1 MKKIVLSGLIIA
13 SITNL
18 SAQGNSCVDILNM
31 NNNEFSNYLIGLKKS
46 LNIKHISKK
55 DIQNEATYIND
66 FHLSS
71 TEINRCLRLR
81 EVKKSTNIEDRDR
94 IKTLAQLSKDRG
106 LMGSDKAVYNEE
118 VNKNKTYFNKYSN
131 ASLVNNSVCN
141 KPLLYLEKQKVAGDK
156 ILIYEKRLDGG
167 KIKTFHKKISSKSIK
182 MLCGN
187 SVTTQNNYLSKLQL
201 PLIPIKA
208 NVPNKKVNI
217 NKRLEKENFLR
228 EEFTFILSKDIIA
241 VNYKNGKNVPFLKD
255 DIVDFYNKDSDEIFF
270 KYQDELYRIGK
281 RVWKMS
287 TKHIEEEKK

>member
-31 NNNEFSNYLIGLKKS
+31 NNNDFSNYLIGLKKS

-81 EVKKSTNIEDRDR
+81 EVKKSTNIEDRNR
-94 IKTLAQLSKDRG
+94 IKILAQLSKDRG

-167 KIKTFHKKISSKSIK
+167 KIKTFHEKISVKSIK

-187 SVTTQNNYLSKLQL
+187 SVTTKNNYLKKLHL
-201 PLIPIKA
+201 PLIPTK
-208 NVPNKKVNI
+208 VQVVSKKKSQKVVTT
-217 NKRLEKENFLR
+217 KESLLK
-228 EEFTFILSKDIIA
+228 EFTFVLLKNMIVVDYLTRENIEIQKDE
-241 VNYKNGKNVPFLKD
+241 
-255 DIVDFYNKDSDEIFF
+255 IVDMYNKEAHEIFF
-270 KYQDELYRIGK
+270 KYQSKRYRVGK
-281 RVWKMS
+281 RTWNNSVQS
-287 TKHIEEEKK
+287 VEEEKK

>member
-201 PLIPIKA
+201 PLIHIPSK
-208 NVPNKKVNI
+208 VLTSKKDDKKFNKED
-217 NKRLEKENFLR
+217 LLKE
-228 EEFTFILSKDIIA
+228 FIFVVSKDMMVKEFVSA
-241 VNYKNGKNVPFLKD
+241 EESLFTKGYKLISYG
-255 DIVDFYNKDSDEIFF
+255 KDSDEIFF
-270 KYQDELYRIGK
+270 KYDGKRYRVGK